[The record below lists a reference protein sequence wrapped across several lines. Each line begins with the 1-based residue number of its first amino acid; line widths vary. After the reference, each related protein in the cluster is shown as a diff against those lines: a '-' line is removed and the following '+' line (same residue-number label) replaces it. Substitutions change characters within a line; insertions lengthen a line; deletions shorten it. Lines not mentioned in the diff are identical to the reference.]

1 MKENIK
7 VHGQLRGYLSWPL
20 LLSLFMICANIAAGC
35 VSHIGGL
42 IMLPF
47 TIGYLHCHVDFLLQ
61 QKEDSGGLVDF
72 SAEYAW
78 IQKQLLTGLAL
89 PYALADEDGRIVWA
103 NDEFQAVTALEKGKW
118 KNLLSMFPEATKDDL
133 ATDEDPVKVH
143 TVFGER
149 RFRMEIQPIYVS
161 SSEQEEIQAVISD
174 RSFWLSICLMKRKFC
189 VTVSR
194 SPMRRWWQAS
204 FIWTTMTRRL
214 RALKRC
220 AAPC

>member
-7 VHGQLRGYLSWPL
+7 VHGQLKGYLSWPL
-20 LLSLFMICANIAAGC
+20 LLSLFLVCANIAAGC

-42 IMLPF
+42 VMLPF
-47 TIGYLHCHVDFLLQ
+47 TIGYLAVAMWIFLYSR
-61 QKEDSGGLVDF
+61 KRIIGGLVDF

-103 NDEFQAVTALEKGKW
+103 NEEFRAVTALEKGNW
-118 KNLLSMFPEATKDDL
+118 KNLLSMFPEVTKEDL

-143 TVFGER
+143 TVFGEH

-161 SSEQEEIQAVISD
+161 SSEEEEIQAVVSQQK
-174 RSFWLSICLMKRKFC
+174 LYICLMRRRFC

-194 SPMRRWWQAS
+194 SPMRRWWQVL
-204 FIWTTMTRRL
+204 FIWTTTMRHW
-214 RALKRC
+214 RAWKRC
-220 AAPC
+220 AVPC

>member
-7 VHGQLRGYLSWPL
+7 VHGQLKGYLSWPL
-20 LLSLFMICANIAAGC
+20 LLSLFLVCANIATGC

-42 IMLPF
+42 VMLPF
-47 TIGYLHCHVDFLLQ
+47 TIGYLAVAMWIFLYSRKRIL
-61 QKEDSGGLVDF
+61 GGLVEF

-103 NDEFQAVTALEKGKW
+103 NEEFRAVTALEKGNW
-118 KNLLSMFPEATKDDL
+118 KNLLSMFPEVTKEDL

-143 TVFGER
+143 TVFGEH

-161 SSEQEEIQAVISD
+161 SSEEEEIQAVYLFDETEI
-174 RSFWLSICLMKRKFC
+174 
-189 VTVSR
+189 
-194 SPMRRWWQAS
+194 
-204 FIWTTMTRRL
+204 L
-214 RALKRC
+214 RYRQQITDEKMVAGIIYLDNYDEALESVE
-220 AAPC
+220 